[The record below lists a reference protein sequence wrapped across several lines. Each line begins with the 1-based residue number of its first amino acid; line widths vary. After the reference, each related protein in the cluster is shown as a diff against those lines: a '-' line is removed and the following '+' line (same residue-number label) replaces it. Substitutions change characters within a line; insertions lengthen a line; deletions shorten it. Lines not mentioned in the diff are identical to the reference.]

1 MEKTS
6 ATPSEPPRFP
16 QSLAN
21 PNYKLCENCK
31 YLQFTEKN
39 FIEISE
45 NGISEIENYNFTDS
59 APDFPLLNRSANNGC
74 VFCSL
79 LRDTLCSPEVEFD
92 MHEFKRIRS
101 VYHAN
106 PGTRLD
112 FQRAQFCL
120 LPYGEDGNEFWLLF
134 EIWIIHPSFTPTRL
148 VDVRGENVKLVE
160 GPMISN
166 SSSSTPKYAALSY
179 CWGPPSAAQRQ
190 LKTDEG
196 NYHQHLIK
204 IPISQMPLLL
214 QDAIR
219 TARELHIPFLWVDSL
234 CIIQGNEKDWEEEAN
249 KMHQVYGNAYIT
261 ICPVIS
267 KSCERGFLHRTPPS
281 LSLPYLARSGKPNG
295 TYSIRYQ
302 RSWIWKMYLDT
313 SSDPFSED
321 LISGSWVRRGWTF
334 QEAALSSRTI
344 LFGST
349 ATHFQCKRS
358 RITDGGREG
367 PVDIKDLG
375 LFPLLPANLTEDG
388 FHSAWRTIISSYTQR
403 EFTNHEDRIAA
414 LAGLAHRFHSFQSD
428 NEYCCGMWRSRLPEY
443 LLWRHGMYEGLAWGW
458 CIYLLASKLPK
469 QVREFAPSWSWIHH
483 GNVDYSYIDDAIGH
497 EDSDS
502 ARLRDETLQLKWI
515 QSNGMEDIF
524 ISWKGQQLE
533 VRGFTAQFPFD
544 IVDSPSDVETDEVNT
559 ELFWTW
565 TISNEYFCHANWDN
579 LHLGYWDDYIN
590 REDFR
595 NVAMLLLSSG
605 RPKNEEDSDIEESDD
620 DEEITSSARSAETM
634 GNPEDRESDSV
645 DPLIR
650 DPRRR
655 IAFGLFLY
663 PTMENTTL
671 TTNAEDVVSGFEEWF
686 KHKPNVKDKSTD
698 CDCLCSAG
706 LERYEQGINKPKTSV
721 NQGEVPD
728 LDKLY
733 HKTNGNVSNGTNND
747 TKPNGKPDVQ
757 AKVEPKVQGES
768 NPKSNSTNEHK
779 KYLEWHNK
787 RCFGTYQFG
796 KHKDIYPISQ
806 QNYAG
811 FACPETESKMIKKG
825 NNSTFISYQRWI
837 YGAPYLYNVYWKDF
851 CELKDGKTEQ
861 DVTDPLEEGYEPGAR
876 VCQETLTKAYR
887 GCDNEG
893 TGGSL
898 QAGCLVYEFQARDK
912 DQKPSFSP
920 WMRGKGIP
928 VFEEERLPF
937 YKRQNYYPMRIGQ
950 VIKETYQVIAKLGY
964 GTSSTVWLSRDLS
977 LNLDHA
983 GRQHVREVRD
993 TFKLSGPYGEH
1004 EVFVMSPLGMGLRTL
1019 QELQKDSVFQQALV
1033 TSALDQTLL
1042 GLNYLHDADVIHT
1055 GNFKPHLSK
1064 SPADSADIHSDNLLV
1079 ALTDD
1084 SILSTVEDNELHRP
1098 SARKFVDDIVIHVSQ
1113 YILGGAGALT
1123 ICDLGQARIGKVHR
1137 GKAMPLPYRAPEVIL
1152 GMTWGNYVD
1161 VWSVGLLAWDLLHK
1175 NGIFRVYDKSEELND
1190 AHHLAAI
1197 TALLGPPPDVFLKRS
1212 DKTGKYWDTE
1222 GKWHGP
1228 IPLPSE
1234 GGLRSLDANLS
1245 GGDRDQFLNF
1255 LAGVLTWLP
1264 EDRLN
1269 SAEAYFHPWLR
1280 GEGGVEQ

>member
-6 ATPSEPPRFP
+6 ATPSELPRFP

-31 YLQFTEKN
+31 YLQLTEKN

-45 NGISEIENYNFTDS
+45 NGISEIEKYNFTDS

-120 LPYGEDGNEFWLLF
+120 LPYGEDGNEFWLNF
-134 EIWIIHPSFTPTRL
+134 EIWIIHPGRNDTCLMFAIEDPSGSLELLPSEPSLAGSDLRLRAVPPSDTLGKNTKDFLQEAIKICEMHHSDCKSNRTASFTPTRL
-148 VDVRGENVKLVE
+148 VDVRGKDVKLVE

-196 NYHQHLIK
+196 NYHQHLIE
-204 IPISQMPLLL
+204 IPTSQMPLLL

-234 CIIQGNEKDWEEEAN
+234 CIIQGNEKDWKEEAN

-295 TYSIRYQ
+295 TYSVRYQ
-302 RSWIWKMYLDT
+302 RSWIWKMYMDT
-313 SSDPFSED
+313 SSDPFFED

-358 RITDGGREG
+358 RITEGGSEV

-414 LAGLAHRFHSFQSD
+414 LAGLAHRFHSFQSN
-428 NEYCCGMWRSRLPEY
+428 NEYCCGMWRSRLSEY

-458 CIYLLASKLPK
+458 CIYPLASKLPE
-469 QVREFAPSWSWIHH
+469 QVREFAPSWSLIHH

-497 EDSDS
+497 ENSDS

-515 QSNGMEDIF
+515 QSNSMEDIF

-544 IVDSPSDVETDEVNT
+544 IVDSPSDVETEEVNT

-565 TISNEYFCHANWDN
+565 TISDEYFCHANWDN

-590 REDFR
+590 HDDFR

-605 RPKNEEDSDIEESDD
+605 RPKNEEDSDIEGSDD
-620 DEEITSSARSAETM
+620 DEEITGSARSAETV
-634 GNPEDRESDSV
+634 GDPEDRESDSV

-650 DPRRR
+650 DRHGR

-663 PTMENTTL
+663 PAMEDSNKFYRVGTWHSFPTA
-671 TTNAEDVVSGFEEWF
+671 NG
-686 KHKPNVKDKSTD
+686 
-698 CDCLCSAG
+698 G
-706 LERYEQGINKPKTSV
+706 LERF
-721 NQGEVPD
+721 
-728 LDKLY
+728 KL
-733 HKTNGNVSNGTNND
+733 N
-747 TKPNGKPDVQ
+747 
-757 AKVEPKVQGES
+757 AK
-768 NPKSNSTNEHK
+768 
-779 KYLEWHNK
+779 
-787 RCFGTYQFG
+787 
-796 KHKDIYPISQ
+796 I
-806 QNYAG
+806 
-811 FACPETESKMIKKG
+811 
-825 NNSTFISYQRWI
+825 
-837 YGAPYLYNVYWKDF
+837 
-851 CELKDGKTEQ
+851 
-861 DVTDPLEEGYEPGAR
+861 
-876 VCQETLTKAYR
+876 
-887 GCDNEG
+887 
-893 TGGSL
+893 
-898 QAGCLVYEFQARDK
+898 
-912 DQKPSFSP
+912 
-920 WMRGKGIP
+920 
-928 VFEEERLPF
+928 
-937 YKRQNYYPMRIGQ
+937 
-950 VIKETYQVIAKLGY
+950 
-964 GTSSTVWLSRDLS
+964 RDL
-977 LNLDHA
+977 
-983 GRQHVREVRD
+983 
-993 TFKLSGPYGEH
+993 T
-1004 EVFVMSPLGMGLRTL
+1004 
-1019 QELQKDSVFQQALV
+1019 
-1033 TSALDQTLL
+1033 
-1042 GLNYLHDADVIHT
+1042 
-1055 GNFKPHLSK
+1055 
-1064 SPADSADIHSDNLLV
+1064 
-1079 ALTDD
+1079 
-1084 SILSTVEDNELHRP
+1084 
-1098 SARKFVDDIVIHVSQ
+1098 IV
-1113 YILGGAGALT
+1113 
-1123 ICDLGQARIGKVHR
+1123 
-1137 GKAMPLPYRAPEVIL
+1137 
-1152 GMTWGNYVD
+1152 
-1161 VWSVGLLAWDLLHK
+1161 
-1175 NGIFRVYDKSEELND
+1175 
-1190 AHHLAAI
+1190 
-1197 TALLGPPPDVFLKRS
+1197 
-1212 DKTGKYWDTE
+1212 
-1222 GKWHGP
+1222 
-1228 IPLPSE
+1228 
-1234 GGLRSLDANLS
+1234 
-1245 GGDRDQFLNF
+1245 
-1255 LAGVLTWLP
+1255 
-1264 EDRLN
+1264 
-1269 SAEAYFHPWLR
+1269 
-1280 GEGGVEQ
+1280 